1 MQSEYFSQEWV
12 MESMQ
17 HDHLFSWLELFSIV
31 GTFMKPG
38 CKILDFGCSSGELLR
53 LLYRDVPGLIEPVKP
68 LLAVGLEPEAMKDTL
83 LTAIAKTSHD
93 LPIIFSHA
101 PLSAFPN
108 QFDLII
114 SHDVIYLVEDLDA
127 TFEAAY
133 TALKFGGR
141 FYAATDGYI
150 ENEYYGRWKPQFE
163 KRNIRALSYSKDTYI
178 QSLKR
183 AGFQEVDALP
193 LRLTEETYARLRAER
208 SSDNLEWSKE
218 WFESE
223 DDERHF
229 LTEVG
234 KLVFLGKKGE
244 LT

>member
-1 MQSEYFSQEWV
+1 MQSEYFSLEWV
-12 MESMQ
+12 VESMQ
-17 HDHLFSWLELFSIV
+17 HDHLFLWLELLSMV
-31 GTFMKPG
+31 GTHMKPG
-38 CKILDFGCSSGELLR
+38 CRVLDLGCSSGELLR
-53 LLYRDVPGLIEPVKP
+53 LLCRGIPGLIDPIRP
-68 LLAVGLEPEAMKDTL
+68 LLAVGLEPEAMKDIL
-83 LTAIAKTSHD
+83 LTATAKTSPD

-101 PLSAFPN
+101 PLNAFPH

-114 SHDVIYLVEDLDA
+114 SHEVIYLVEDLDA

-141 FYAATDGYI
+141 FCAATAGYS
-150 ENEYYGRWKPQFE
+150 ENEYYRRWRPQFE
-163 KRNIRALSYSKDTYI
+163 KRGIRALSYSKDTYM

-183 AGFQEVDALP
+183 AGFQKVDVLP
-193 LRLTEETYARLRAER
+193 LLLTEEAYTRWRAQR
-208 SSDNLEWSKE
+208 PFDDLE

-223 DDERHF
+223 DDERRYF
-229 LTEVG
+229 TQMG